1 MSEPDITFEEAIKAL
16 EEVVRKL
23 EDGTVSLDES
33 LQLFEKG
40 VELARICRAK
50 LDQFEEKIEVLL
62 ERNGESVTE
71 PFAQKETE

>member
-1 MSEPDITFEEAIKAL
+1 MNKIFEEAIKDL

-40 VELARICRAK
+40 VELARLCRAK
-50 LDQFEEKIEVLL
+50 LISLRPKLRYCWSGMGVC
-62 ERNGESVTE
+62 N
-71 PFAQKETE
+71 